1 MPRGSDNTRQHRRR
15 TVRILVDYST
25 EEGLFCD
32 YATTLGAGGMFL
44 ETDQPLEVGSP
55 IKVRFR
61 LPHGEELHEIEG
73 HVKWSQSSS
82 RSGVPVRTPGIGIQF
97 HDSVSSAKL
106 ARELEDL

>member
-1 MPRGSDNTRQHRRR
+1 MNRGSDNTRAHRRR

-25 EEGLFCD
+25 EAGLYCD

-44 ETDQPLEVGSP
+44 ETEQCLAVGTP

-61 LPHGEELHEIEG
+61 LPNGEGLHEIEG
-73 HVKWSQSSS
+73 RVKWAQVPNQSG
-82 RSGVPVRTPGIGIQF
+82 RVVRTPGVGIQF
-97 HDSVSSAKL
+97 HDTVSSAKL